1 MRRVVVTGL
10 GVVCPVGNS
19 ATDAWHA
26 LINSQS
32 GIDTILSWRDDLFAG
47 ESLGVHIGGEVKNF
61 NAEDWI
67 EPKKDARRMDRFIQL
82 TLAAGKQ
89 AWQQAGFP
97 ARLNNEDGDR
107 AGVIVGV
114 GLIGLQVLLDNYD
127 NLKTRGPK
135 RVSPFFIPGTVS
147 NLAPGQLAIRH
158 NLRNANWT
166 SVSACASGA
175 HAIGEAFM
183 HIRENRSDV
192 MLAGGSES
200 AMHPLAVSGFNNMHA
215 LCASKNND
223 PKSASRPFDKNRDG
237 FVMGEGAGML
247 VLEALEHAQ
256 KRGAVILAEMI
267 GYGSTSDAFHI
278 TAPSEQGEGAQRAM
292 RMALQM
298 GNAQAEHVGY
308 INAHGT
314 STFYNDKA
322 ETEAIKMV
330 FGDHAKKLMV
340 SSTKSMTG
348 HLLGAAGG
356 VEAAFS
362 VLTLVEKVIPPT
374 INYDTPDPDCDLDY
388 VPNLARDA
396 CVDVVMSN
404 SFGFG
409 GTNAV
414 LLMKR
419 WSGA

>member
-10 GVVCPVGNS
+10 GIVCPVGNS
-19 ATDAWHA
+19 VKDAWSA
-26 LINSQS
+26 LINGRS
-32 GIDTILSWRDDLFAG
+32 GIDTIASWRDTLFAG
-47 ESLGVHIGGEVKNF
+47 ESLSVTIGGAVKEF
-61 NAEDWI
+61 NPEEWI

-89 AWQQAGFP
+89 AWQQSGLP
-97 ARLNNEDGDR
+97 ELLNNEDGNR

-114 GLIGLQVLLDNYD
+114 GLIGLQVLLDNYE

-135 RVSPFFIPGTVS
+135 RVSPFFIPGTIS

-166 SVSACASGA
+166 TASACASGA

-183 HIRENRSDV
+183 HIREGRADV
-192 MLAGGSES
+192 MLAGGAES
-200 AMHPLAVSGFNNMHA
+200 AMHPLAVSGFHNMHA

-223 PKSASRPFDKNRDG
+223 PQSASRPFDKNRDG

-247 VLEALEHAQ
+247 VLETLEHAQ
-256 KRGAVILAEMI
+256 KRSAMILAEMV
-267 GYGSTSDAFHI
+267 GYGSTSDAFHM

-298 GNAQAEHVGY
+298 GNIQPEEVGY

-322 ETEAIKMV
+322 ETEAIKVV
-330 FGDHAKKLMV
+330 FGKHAKKLMV

-362 VLTLVEKVIPPT
+362 ALTLLEKVVPPT
-374 INYDTPDPDCDLDY
+374 INYETPDPDCDLDY
-388 VPNLARDA
+388 VPNFARDA
-396 CVDVVMSN
+396 RVDVVMSN

-414 LLMKR
+414 LLLKR
-419 WSGA
+419 

>member
-1 MRRVVVTGL
+1 MHRVVVTGL

-26 LINSQS
+26 LISSQS
-32 GIDTILSWRDDLFAG
+32 GIDTIASWQNSLFAG
-47 ESLGVHIGGEVKNF
+47 EPLGVTIGGAVKNF
-61 NAEDWI
+61 RAEDWV

-89 AWQQAGFP
+89 AWQQAGLP
-97 ARLNNEDGDR
+97 TRLDNEEGNH
-107 AGVIVGV
+107 AGTIVGI

-127 NLKTRGPK
+127 NLKIHGPK
-135 RVSPFFIPGTVS
+135 RVSPFFIPGTIS
-147 NLAPGQLAIRH
+147 NLATGQLAIRH
-158 NLRNANWT
+158 NLRNTNWT

-183 HIRENRSDV
+183 HIRGGRANI

-200 AMHPLAVSGFNNMHA
+200 AMHPLAVCGFNNMHA
-215 LCASKNND
+215 LCSSKNND
-223 PKSASRPFDKNRDG
+223 PKSASRPFDRNRDG
-237 FVMGEGAGML
+237 FVIGEGAGLL
-247 VLEALEHAQ
+247 VLETLEHAE

-267 GYGSTSDAFHI
+267 GYGSTSDAFHM
-278 TAPSEQGEGAQRAM
+278 TTPSQQGEGAQRAM
-292 RMALQM
+292 RNALQM
-298 GNAQAEHVGY
+298 SNTAAEQVDY

-314 STFYNDKA
+314 STTYNDKA
-322 ETEAIKMV
+322 ETEAIKLV
-330 FGDHAKKLMV
+330 FGDHAKKIMV

-356 VEAAFS
+356 VEAVFS
-362 VLTLVEKVIPPT
+362 VLALVKKTIPPT
-374 INYDTPDPDCDLDY
+374 INYETPDPDCDLDY
-388 VPNLARDA
+388 VPNFARDA
-396 CVDVVMSN
+396 YVNVVMSN

-419 WSGA
+419 WL